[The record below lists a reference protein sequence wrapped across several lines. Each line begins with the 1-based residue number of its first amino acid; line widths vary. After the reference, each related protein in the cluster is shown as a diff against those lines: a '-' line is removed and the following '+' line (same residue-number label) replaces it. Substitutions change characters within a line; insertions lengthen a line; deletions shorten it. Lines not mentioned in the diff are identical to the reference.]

1 MNRKEMMERLKNKQV
16 RNMSGLNVKP
26 QLTGI
31 GELEAT
37 LVGQMAHGKALKDIC
52 EVEFEERHMSH
63 LDRLREAKRVSD
75 LNNAMIMGREIDD
88 NLRTPI
94 TGATNPAV
102 AFQTKAIEYFG
113 GATYK
118 GSLKDIEK
126 YQKEYEEIEE
136 KINNRHKELDEARKT
151 KQDCL
156 DTYKYQLTVQERH
169 ELMLEINTIDSI
181 MAGAM
186 SDTVVDGLKAKAG
199 DIMEKYTMAKA
210 YKDKFEFDNADVIAE
225 VRREQIKNEII

>member
-16 RNMSGLNVKP
+16 RNMNGLNVKP

-31 GELEAT
+31 EELEAT
-37 LVGQMAHGKALKDIC
+37 LVGQMTHGKTLKDIC
-52 EVEFEERHMSH
+52 EVEFQEKHMSH
-63 LDRLREAKRVSD
+63 LDRLKEQKRMAD
-75 LNNAMIMGREIDD
+75 LNNAMVMGREITEDM
-88 NLRTPI
+88 RTPI
-94 TGATNPAV
+94 TGTTNPAI
-102 AFQTKAIEYFG
+102 AFQAKTIEYFG

-118 GSLKDIEK
+118 GALKDIEK

-169 ELMLEINTIDSI
+169 ELMLEINAIDSI

-186 SDTVVDGLKAKAG
+186 SDTVVDELKTKAG

-210 YKDKFEFDNADVIAE
+210 YKDKFEFDNADIIAE